1 MNSGL
6 SFTVKFIALI
16 LIIFLLNNSE
26 WMGGHQIVARSIKA
40 AYTFLSTSIL
50 ISISRFILLFFYSKK
65 NKGKTPI
72 HSNFVIGINQLSTIL
87 NVTFMVIAVFVLL
100 GIDIKEFLTS
110 ITLIAMAIALIFR
123 EYITNMISGLI
134 IMFSD
139 KYEVSNYI
147 KIGEHNGRIED
158 IGLQNIRIITED
170 GDSVMIPNN
179 TFFISSVTN
188 KSIDNRGRYN
198 IEFQIPFNSEMNQIK
213 LLEDTT
219 VQFFKTYSDIQLQN
233 LKLSLSKVT
242 FEYYQYKLTLE
253 YEHNDNI
260 IFSKIKSDYL
270 KHIFSN
276 K

>member
-6 SFTVKFIALI
+6 SFTIKFIALI

-198 IEFQIPFNSEMNQIK
+198 VEFQIPFNSEMNQIK

-242 FEYYQYKLTLE
+242 FEYYQYKLILE

>member
-6 SFTVKFIALI
+6 SFTIKFIALI

-242 FEYYQYKLTLE
+242 FEYYQYKLILE